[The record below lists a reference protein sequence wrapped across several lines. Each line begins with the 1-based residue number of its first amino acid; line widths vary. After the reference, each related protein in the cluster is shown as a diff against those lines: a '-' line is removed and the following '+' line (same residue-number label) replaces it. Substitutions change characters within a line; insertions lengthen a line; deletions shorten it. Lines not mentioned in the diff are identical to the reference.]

1 MIKSKKLL
9 AALMAA
15 TMCTGLLAG
24 CGGSSSSSSAP
35 AADAGAATEEAAAPE
50 ETAEAAEGAEEA
62 EATEGAAEEVETV
75 EYTGPDTYSMIDNF
89 DITTLDYVY
98 NNKSSNGDYTCNFI
112 EGLLTQ
118 DNHGTLIP
126 GMASEW
132 SHNDD
137 ASEWTFTI
145 RDDAVW
151 STSEGEEYDYV
162 VADDFVTGL
171 KHAADSKSETLGL
184 VADLIVGLRDYV
196 NGTGA
201 WDDVGIKADGNT
213 LTYTLTGPCAYFDG
227 MTTYSILY
235 PINAEF
241 LESKGGDFGAVTPDS
256 ILYNGCY
263 ILSSLVPSQ
272 EVRFDANPN
281 YYDSAN
287 VHVQHVVVTY
297 TNGEDPAQN
306 FNMFVNGE
314 VTATGINSSLPDVV
328 AKANELYPDNQYI
341 SMTTATSFWG
351 AFNWDRRAYSL
362 YNDSSVSTT
371 SKTTDEQK
379 ADTKAAILNA
389 NFRRA
394 VYAAYSAHAVEA
406 ITQGEER
413 ADDAIR
419 NTLVPYTFATTSDGR
434 TYGSILTGYVE
445 ELVPDYA
452 GIDLNDGQD
461 AWYNPELAKTFA
473 ERAKEELGDTIS
485 AWPIHLDVPVY
496 AASENQKNMQ
506 LAMQKSI
513 EDAIGDYVKIDLQ
526 FLEGDS
532 SVYYSAFYNQPDGVS
547 NSIDLVFGAGWG
559 PDYGDPLT
567 YIHCFDIHDGDMLN
581 YSGINYESQG
591 QDEEQ
596 VAALQAIGLEDIQAV
611 VDQAVAAVGDERI
624 ELFAKAEAMLLT
636 GGILRPYATSGATL
650 QVSKVVPFTAA
661 YGLYGQASYNRVP
674 YFKYMQLQD
683 EPVLAA
689 DYAAAKEA
697 WLAGE

>member
-1 MIKSKKLL
+1 MKKLL
-9 AALMAA
+9 ALLLAVVMVLSLAACGQQAAPAA
-15 TMCTGLLAG
+15 TQ
-24 CGGSSSSSSAP
+24 AP
-35 AADAGAATEEAAAPE
+35 AADTPAEADAPAQEEAA
-50 ETAEAAEGAEEA
+50 EA
-62 EATEGAAEEVETV
+62 EPEVVAYE
-75 EYTGPDTYSMIDNF
+75 GPDTFSMIDNF

-98 NNKSSNGDYTCNFI
+98 NNKSSNGDYTSNFI

-118 DNHGTLIP
+118 DPHGKLVP
-126 GMASEW
+126 GMAKEW
-132 SHNDD
+132 SANDD
-137 ASEWTFTI
+137 ASEWTFVI

-151 STSEGEEYDYV
+151 STSAGEEYDAV
-162 VADDFVTGL
+162 TAEDFVTGL

-184 VADLIVGLRDYV
+184 VADLIVGLRAYSE
-196 NGTGA
+196 GTGN
-201 WDDVGIKADGNT
+201 WEDVGVKADGNT
-213 LTYTLTGPCAYFDG
+213 LTYTLTGPCGYFDG
-227 MTTYSILY
+227 MTTYSILW

-241 LESKGGDFGAVTPDS
+241 LESKGEDFGAVQADS

-263 ILSSLVPSQ
+263 ILSSLVSSQ

-281 YYDSAN
+281 YYDADN

-297 TNGEDPAQN
+297 TNGEDPAQG

-314 VTATGINSSLPDVV
+314 VSFTNINGALPDVV
-328 AKANELYPDNQYI
+328 AKADELYPDNQYK
-341 SMTTATSFWG
+341 SLTTATSFWG
-351 AFNWDRRAYSL
+351 AFNWDRRMYNL
-362 YNDSSVSTT
+362 YNDPSVSTT
-371 SKTTDEQK
+371 SKETDAQK
-379 ADTKAAILNA
+379 ADTHAAILNA

-394 VYAAYSAHAVEA
+394 VYAAYSAHATEA
-406 ITQGEER
+406 ITMGEER
-413 ADDAIR
+413 ADDRLR
-419 NTLVPYTFATTSDGR
+419 NTLVPYTFAVTSDG
-434 TYGSILTGYVE
+434 TAYGALVTKYVE
-445 ELVPDYA
+445 ELVPEFA

-461 AWYNPELAKTFA
+461 AWYNPERAVVFA
-473 ERAKEELGDTIS
+473 EKAKEELGDAVS
-485 AWPIHLDVPVY
+485 EWPVRLDVPVY

-591 QDEEQ
+591 QDDVQKEVLKTLGLEEI
-596 VAALQAIGLEDIQAV
+596 QAI
-611 VDQAVAAVGDERI
+611 VDEATLATGDERI
-624 ELFAKAEAMLLT
+624 ELFAKAEAMLLSE
-636 GGILRPYATSGATL
+636 GILRPYSTRGATL
-650 QVSKVVPFTAA
+650 TVSKVVPFSSA
-661 YGLYGQASYNRVP
+661 YGLYGQAAFNVVP

-689 DYAAAKEA
+689 DYNAAKEA

>member
-1 MIKSKKLL
+1 MSKTSFRLL
-9 AALMAA
+9 ALVMALAMVFSLAA
-15 TMCTGLLAG
+15 
-24 CGGSSSSSSAP
+24 CGNSTPAAPADSAP
-35 AADAGAATEEAAAPE
+35 AAATAS
-50 ETAEAAEGAEEA
+50 T
-62 EATEGAAEEVETV
+62 
-75 EYTGPDTYSMIDNF
+75 DTYSMIDNF

-98 NNKSSNGDYTCNFI
+98 NNKSSNGDYTNNFI

-118 DNHGTLIP
+118 DSHGVLVG
-126 GMASEW
+126 GMAKEW
-132 SHNDD
+132 SANED
-137 ASEWTFTI
+137 ASEWTFVI

-151 STSEGEEYDYV
+151 STSSGEEFDAV
-162 VADDFVTGL
+162 TAEDFVTGL

-184 VADLIVGLRDYV
+184 VADLIVGLRAYSE
-196 NGTGA
+196 GTGS
-201 WDDVGIKADGNT
+201 WDDVGVKADGNV
-213 LTYTLTGPCAYFDG
+213 LTYTLTGPCGYFDG
-227 MTTYSILY
+227 MTTYSILF

-241 LESKGGDFGAVTPDS
+241 LESKGSDFGAVQPDS

-281 YYDSAN
+281 YYDADN
-287 VHVQHVVVTY
+287 VFVKHVVVTY
-297 TNGEDPAQN
+297 TNDEDPAQG

-314 VTATGINSSLPDVV
+314 TSATTINGSLPDVV
-328 AKANELYPDNQYI
+328 AKADELYADNQYK
-341 SMTTATSFWG
+341 SLTTSTSFWG
-351 AFNWDRRAYSL
+351 AFNWDRRMYNL
-362 YNDSSVSTT
+362 YNDPSVSTT

-379 ADTKAAILNA
+379 ADTRAAILNA
-389 NFRRA
+389 DFRRA

-406 ITQGEER
+406 ITMGEDR
-413 ADDAIR
+413 ADDVLR

-434 TYGSILTGYVE
+434 SYGSIVTKYVE
-445 ELVPDYA
+445 ELVPEFA

-461 AWYNPELAKTFA
+461 AWYNPERAVAFA
-473 ERAKEELGDTIS
+473 EKAKEELGDTIS

-506 LAMQKSI
+506 LAMQKAI

-591 QDEEQ
+591 QDDEQ
-596 VAALQAIGLEDIQAV
+596 KAVLETLGLTEVQAI
-611 VDQAVAAVGDERI
+611 VDQATKATGDERI
-624 ELFAKAEAMLLT
+624 ELFAQAEAMLLT
-636 GGILRPYATSGATL
+636 QGILRPFSTNGANLT
-650 QVSKVVPFTAA
+650 VSKVVPFTAA

-674 YFKYMQLQD
+674 YFKYMQLQA
-683 EPVLAA
+683 EPVLTA
-689 DYAAAKEA
+689 DYEAAKEA